1 MAKGNL
7 FLGMAAGSVGDVVF
21 YRSNGA
27 QITRAR
33 NRRPSNPKTLR
44 QTLQRAVLAS
54 VSRLYNVGRPIFDHS
69 WQGEKVGAGSQRG
82 FLRDNLPILRSLA
95 VQEINAA
102 TSRDDART
110 RVSAPRVSVAVPF
123 DGMKISSGSYDQMFF
138 LRSVHGG
145 LTYFNAPGPLEGE
158 TVAEYAQR
166 NGLIAGDIYTF
177 LAIAVGIM
185 SDGNVVYDFNPPGAT
200 PPDGWLQVFQS
211 RLSYCQLMV
220 RADLAQN
227 TDAITAATTFATF
240 FEVYDASGVE
250 ADLSNHLLEGNI
262 ELSDIDDVY
271 SAGVLGVI
279 RSREDSGLRSTSHA
293 YFSTSSD
300 YGLTPDVLL
309 DAWSAEGQT
318 IAGAELILEGE
329 NFT

>member
-27 QITRAR
+27 QISRAR

-44 QTLQRAVLAS
+44 QTLQRAILAS

-82 FLRDNLPILRSLA
+82 FLHDNLPLLRSLA

-102 TSRDDART
+102 TSRDAART

-123 DGMKISSGSYDQMFF
+123 DGMKISNGSYDQQLFS
-138 LRSVHGG
+138 RSVDAG
-145 LTYFNAPGPLEGE
+145 LTEFFAAPALTGE
-158 TVAEYAQR
+158 TVAQYAAR
-166 NGLIAGDIYTF
+166 NGLVAGDLYTF
-177 LAIAVGIM
+177 LGITVGTM
-185 SDGNVVYDFNPPGAT
+185 SDANVVYDFNDPGAAT
-200 PPDGWLQVFQS
+200 PDEYLRVYRS

-220 RADLAQN
+220 REGLSEDD
-227 TDAITAATTFATF
+227 TVITEGTSFSAF
-240 FEVYDASGVE
+240 FEVYDASGVG
-250 ADLSNHLLEGNI
+250 ADLSNHW
-262 ELSDIDDVY
+262 LSRGVSLISIDDVY
-271 SAGVLGVI
+271 IAGVLGVI
-279 RSREDSGLRSTSHA
+279 RSRLDRPDRSTSYA
-293 YFSTSSD
+293 YFSGSSD

-318 IAGAELILEGE
+318 IAGTELILEGE